1 MLALRDWQQQLQRA
15 IVEGDAGVELL
26 RDFRRHGVIA
36 QQRIGVYRDAYFQRL
51 AEALASN
58 YPAIALYLGETE
70 FNVLAQAYTT
80 ACPSCHASIRWFGD
94 RLDTFLHMQPPWS
107 SNPLPHELARFEW
120 ALRHTVDAADAPALT
135 FEALQALPPEHWPEL
150 LLTLQPA
157 VTFLQLDW
165 NTPAFWRCLVEQQPM
180 PAPQAGARHWLV
192 YRRQDLM
199 AMWRSAAPDEAR
211 LLLLISN
218 GITFADLCDVMAEHN
233 DQTETIPAQ
242 AAALLRQ
249 WVSAGL
255 LVDTRPA
262 PLHPTS
268 GY

>member
-1 MLALRDWQQQLQRA
+1 MLALRDWQQQLQHA
-15 IVEGDAGVELL
+15 ILDGDTSEDLL
-26 RDFRRHGVIA
+26 REVRRFGVIA
-36 QQRIGVYRDAYFQRL
+36 QQRIGVYRDAYFLRL

-58 YPAIALYLGETE
+58 YPAIALYLGETD
-70 FNVLAQAYTT
+70 FNALAQAYTT
-80 ACPSCHASIRWFGD
+80 VYPSRHASIRWFGD
-94 RLDTFLHMQPPWS
+94 RLDALLGSQAPWS
-107 SNPLPHELARFEW
+107 SNPVLHELARFEW

-135 FEALQALPPEHWPEL
+135 FEALQALPPEQWPEL

-157 VTFLQLDW
+157 ATLLHLHW
-165 NTPAFWRCLVEQQPM
+165 NTPAVWRCLIDEQPM
-180 PAPQAGARHWLV
+180 PAAQAGAQYWLV

-233 DQTETIPAQ
+233 GQTESIPAQ

-262 PLHPTS
+262 PVRPTC
-268 GY
+268 GN